1 MVAAHARDP
10 AVTDRIAL
18 IIALLIL
25 AALGADW
32 VLNGGAASLFLFA
45 KFTRL
50 VDWAVF
56 WW

>member
-1 MVAAHARDP
+1 MVATHARDI

-18 IIALLIL
+18 IIALAIL
-25 AALGADW
+25 AGLGADW
-32 VLNGGAASLFLFA
+32 ALNGGAASLFLFG

>member
-1 MVAAHARDP
+1 MVATHARDI

-18 IIALLIL
+18 IIALSIL
-25 AALGADW
+25 APLGADLA
-32 VLNGGAASLFLFA
+32 LNGGAASLFLFA
-45 KFTRL
+45 KFIRL